1 MESPLLI
8 GVAVLACFGALV
20 ILFFVVLK
28 PTTGTIPL
36 DRRRP
41 KGSSPENS
49 SLSKVSQTL
58 VDNVERALGKSGGPF
73 NRDLLYNAGVKLTPA
88 DFTVLVAVG
97 SVLLGFLGALF
108 TNPVIGILLGAAAP
122 FLTRLVLSIRT
133 DKRRGKFEAQL
144 IDTIQ
149 MLIGGLRAGHSIMR
163 SLEAAGLE
171 SDAPTSEEL
180 LRIVNE
186 TRIGKD
192 PGQALEE
199 TAQRMGSDDFGW
211 IGQAI
216 QINREVGGD
225 LAEVLEQV
233 AGTIRERGEIK
244 GQVRSLSAEGKMSAI
259 VLMGMPVAVA
269 LILSVINPTYMK
281 VFVEEPVGNIM
292 IAVSAVMFV
301 IGGVW
306 MSRTVKIKF

>member
-1 MESPLLI
+1 METPVLLAAAI
-8 GVAVLACFGALV
+8 LLCTSALV
-20 ILFFVVLK
+20 ILFIVVLK
-28 PTTGTIPL
+28 PVNGTIPL
-36 DRRRP
+36 SRRRP
-41 KGSSPENS
+41 EGSPESS
-49 SLSKVSQTL
+49 SLSRVSQTL
-58 VDNVERALGKSGGPF
+58 VDSVDRALGKSGGPF
-73 NRDLLYNAGVKLTPA
+73 NRHLLYNAGVKMSPA
-88 DFTVLVAVG
+88 DFTVLVAVAA
-97 SVLLGFLGALF
+97 VLAGFLGALF
-108 TNPVIGILLGAAAP
+108 TNPVLGVLLGAASP
-122 FLTRLVLSIRT
+122 FFIRLVLSIRT
-133 DKRRGKFEAQL
+133 EKRRGKFESQL

-163 SLEAAGLE
+163 SIEAAGLE
-171 SDAPTSEEL
+171 SEAPTSEEL
-180 LRIVNE
+180 SRIVNE

-199 TAQRMGSDDFGW
+199 TAQRMGSEDFGW

-233 AGTIRERGEIK
+233 AGTIRERSEIK
-244 GQVRSLSAEGKMSAI
+244 GQVRSLSAEGKMSAV

-269 LILSVINPTYMK
+269 VMLSLINPTYMS
-281 VFVEEPVGNIM
+281 VFVDEPIGNVM
-292 IAVSAVMFV
+292 IVVSAVMFV

>member
-1 MESPLLI
+1 MENPVLLA
-8 GVAVLACFGALV
+8 VAVLLCFGALV
-20 ILFFVVLK
+20 VLFFVVLK
-28 PTTGTIPL
+28 PAYGTISL

-41 KGSSPENS
+41 KGSEDS
-49 SLSKVSQTL
+49 SALSQVSQTL
-58 VDNVERALGKSGGPF
+58 VINVERALGKSGGPF
-73 NRDLLYNAGVKLTPA
+73 NRDLLYNAGVKMTPA
-88 DFTVLVAVG
+88 DFTVMVSVA
-97 SVLLGFLGALF
+97 SVLVGFLGVVF
-108 TNPVIGILLGAAAP
+108 TNPVIGILLGAASP
-122 FLTRLVLSIRT
+122 FVTRFVLNFRT

-144 IDTIQ
+144 TDTIQ

-180 LRIVNE
+180 SRIVNE
-186 TRIGKD
+186 SRIGKD

-199 TAQRMGSDDFGW
+199 TAQRMGSEDFGW

-233 AGTIRERGEIK
+233 AGTIRERSEIK
-244 GQVRSLSAEGKMSAI
+244 GQVRSLSAEGKMSAVI
-259 VLMGMPVAVA
+259 LMGLPVAVA
-269 LILSVINPTYMK
+269 VMMGLMNPSYMQ
-281 VFVEEPVGNIM
+281 VFIEEPMGNIM
-292 IAVSAVMFV
+292 IAISAVMFI
-301 IGGVW
+301 IGGIW